1 MLQNSPV
8 FQEHNNGESVFSHR
22 AAASPHLHWEN
33 RERKKKY
40 IFCEIHCFLSFILL
54 GRKMFSSTADVP
66 CSQVW
71 WWQRT
76 AMSMLNVQH

>member
-33 RERKKKY
+33 RERKKNTFFVKY
-40 IFCEIHCFLSFILL
+40 IVFYLLSCLEEKCFPAPLMYLAPRCGG
-54 GRKMFSSTADVP
+54 GRGQQCP
-66 CSQVW
+66 
-71 WWQRT
+71 R
-76 AMSMLNVQH
+76 